1 MRIRWLYFISLTLI
15 AGGAVSMTAAQS
27 VESVTSQKERCL
39 RKLEKVE
46 RALENVS
53 AGLDRIKRLRQASS
67 GDGAAADAFVEKS
80 QSTLEY
86 MNNRIE
92 RARNQLEKI
101 ESDLQKA
108 GSGNQCPSCIA
119 SDVNLF
125 CRHAESLY
133 TENSDLMNDVAA
145 YERTL
150 RASVSA
156 NELCDRTD
164 ALLATV
170 DSSIRKTSTGYRAAT
185 ALLAKARAAM
195 KSNEPAAAMAFAL
208 EANDSAAAIP
218 SGKKAPCAL
227 GPDIERIS
235 ERLSKTRQS
244 AAIKNM
250 SGKAERILT
259 KAQEHLDKGKA
270 LCAAGKTEE
279 ARTELSIADKFITSA
294 IDQAGAGKEQ

>member
-1 MRIRWLYFISLTLI
+1 MKIRWLYFIPLALI
-15 AGGAVSMTAAQS
+15 AGAAVTMTTAQS

-46 RALENVS
+46 RALENVT
-53 AGLDRIKRLRQASS
+53 AGLERIKRLRQASS
-67 GDGAAADAFVEKS
+67 GGSAAAEAFVEKS

-108 GSGNQCPSCIA
+108 GSGKKCPSCIS

-125 CRHAESLY
+125 CRHVESLY
-133 TENSDLMNDVAA
+133 TENSDLMNDLVTH
-145 YERTL
+145 ERTL

-164 ALLATV
+164 ALLASL

-195 KSNEPAAAMAFAL
+195 KSNEPASAMAFAL

-218 SGKKAPCAL
+218 SGKKASCAL

-244 AAIKNM
+244 ATVKDT

-279 ARTELSIADKFITSA
+279 ARTELSIAEKFITTA
-294 IDQAGAGKEQ
+294 INQVHAGKEQ

>member
-1 MRIRWLYFISLTLI
+1 MRTRWFYFIPLALI
-15 AGGAVSMTAAQS
+15 AGAAVSMTAAQS

-46 RALENVS
+46 RALENVT

-67 GDGAAADAFVEKS
+67 GGGAATDAFVEKS
-80 QSTLEY
+80 QSALEY

-101 ESDLQKA
+101 ESDLQKVQN
-108 GSGNQCPSCIA
+108 GNKCPSCIA

-125 CRHAESLY
+125 CRHVESLY
-133 TENSDLMNDVAA
+133 TENSDLTNDVVA

-156 NELCDRTD
+156 TQICDRTD
-164 ALLATV
+164 ALLASL
-170 DSSIRKTSTGYRAAT
+170 DSSARMDNSRYRAAR
-185 ALLAKARAAM
+185 LLLGKARAAIA
-195 KSNEPAAAMAFAL
+195 SHEPAEAMALAL
-208 EANDSAAAIP
+208 EAGDSAAAI
-218 SGKKAPCAL
+218 SLGKQARCPI

-235 ERLSKTRQS
+235 ERLSKARES
-244 AAIKNM
+244 ATVKDT

-259 KAQEHLDKGKA
+259 KAQGHLDKGKA
-270 LCAAGKTEE
+270 RCAAGKTEE
-279 ARTELSIADKFITSA
+279 ARTELSIAEKFITTA
-294 IDQAGAGKEQ
+294 IDQMLAGKEQ

>member
-1 MRIRWLYFISLTLI
+1 MRTRSFILFPLVLLTCAPLFLPL
-15 AGGAVSMTAAQS
+15 AQS

-46 RALENVS
+46 RSLETITAGIERVS
-53 AGLDRIKRLRQASS
+53 RLRQASKEGGVS
-67 GDGAAADAFVEKS
+67 SDAFIEKS
-80 QSTLEY
+80 QSKVEY
-86 MNNRIE
+86 LNNRIE

-164 ALLATV
+164 ALLASL

-185 ALLAKARAAM
+185 ALLAKARDAM

-235 ERLSKTRQS
+235 KRLNKARES
-244 AAIKNM
+244 ASVKDT
-250 SGKAERILT
+250 SGKAERILA
-259 KAQEHLDKGKA
+259 KAQEHIEKGKA
-270 LCAAGKTEE
+270 RCSAGKTEE
-279 ARTELSIADKFITSA
+279 ARTELSIAEKFITTA